1 MLPSKWFTLAIGLPQ
16 IVDFLPPVSSPR
28 QARDDDRVA
37 GTETTRGWGK
47 LGSCRLSWQW
57 IIGKTWENIGQ
68 NIGENMGISINGGSP
83 KWMVNGKIRR
93 VPPF

>member
-28 QARDDDRVA
+28 QARDD
-37 GTETTRGWGK
+37 WGK